1 VRFRNRHEA
10 AVLLAER
17 LEHYRGQHPLVL
29 GIPRG
34 GVPMAATIA
43 RAIDGELDV
52 VLVHKLRAPFQPE
65 LAIGAIDETGRVYLA
80 PFARQLGVSDEDLE
94 SEKQAELALLR
105 RRRVTYAASRPP
117 IDPAGRI
124 VILVDEG
131 LATGST
137 AIAAVR
143 AVRTQGAARVVMA
156 IGVAPPDTLRTLQR
170 VADEVVCLHSPDV
183 FNAVGAFFDDFSEVS
198 DEEVIACLAA
208 ETQSRGTS
216 G

>member
-1 VRFRNRHEA
+1 VRFRNRQQA
-10 AVLLAER
+10 AELLAER
-17 LEHYRGQHPLVL
+17 LQHYRGQRPLVL

-43 RAIDGELDV
+43 RAIDGDLDV

-80 PFARQLGVSDEDLE
+80 PFARQLGVSDEELDV
-94 SEKQAELALLR
+94 EKQAELALLR
-105 RRRVTYAASRPP
+105 RRRVSYAASRPP
-117 IDPAGRI
+117 IDPAGRV

-143 AVRTQGAARVVMA
+143 AVRAQGAARIVMA
-156 IGVAPPDTLRTLQR
+156 VGVAPPDTLAMLQDA
-170 VADEVVCLHSPDV
+170 ADEVVCLHSPAA
-183 FNAVGAFFDDFSEVS
+183 FGAVGAFFDDFSEVT
-198 DEEVIACLAA
+198 DEEVIACLRK
-208 ETQSRGTS
+208 ETRSPETR
-216 G
+216 

>member
-1 VRFRNRHEA
+1 M
-10 AVLLAER
+10 LLAER

-34 GVPMAATIA
+34 GVPMAATVA

-52 VLVHKLRAPFQPE
+52 VLVHKLRAPIQPE

-105 RRRVTYAASRPP
+105 RRRATYAASRPP

-170 VADEVVCLHSPDV
+170 AADEVVCLHSPDV
-183 FNAVGAFFDDFSEVS
+183 FNAVGAFFDDFSEVT

-208 ETQSRGTS
+208 ETPSRGTS